1 MSVSIREELA
11 ANHIVVSNEA
21 YDLALASAE
30 ENSLALLESLVES
43 DAISKG
49 IACRIWSNRLGRAY
63 VDPISTIISHEATAC
78 LPIEIARKGNVMPLY
93 LVEDSLTVAMPNPD
107 DEPLVRRLA
116 AITGKEI
123 SPVFCL
129 SDEVNDAIELHYSTE
144 QSVQE
149 IIAQLELSQGAI
161 LSQLKPADLEEL
173 GAHQSVIQLC
183 DSLLYLA
190 IKERASDIHIEP
202 QESCTKI
209 RFRIDGRLQEVFRVS
224 SALHAP
230 LNSRIKILSE
240 LDIAE
245 TRFPQDGRF
254 SIPLGSGAVNF
265 RVSVIPTI
273 YGEKLVL
280 RILALTGKRDFKTLD
295 QMFISQTILEPFKH
309 VIRSPNGMVF
319 VTGPT
324 GSGKSTTLYAALHEI
339 NTAEVNI
346 CTIEDPIETR
356 LDGIIQ
362 SQVNNQID
370 LHFSTLLRSLLRQD
384 PDVMLVGEIR
394 DLETA
399 KIATEAALTGHL
411 VFSTLHTNNAI
422 QAVVRLVELGIEPYM
437 VAPSILAV
445 MAQRLAARI
454 CEGCKRAYTPERDL
468 LDTFFYDS
476 DEVDVP
482 VLYHGGGCPYC
493 RQTGYRG
500 RVAFHELVLVT
511 EEMRGL
517 ISRRA
522 DDAELTR
529 AARRAGYKPLRYD
542 GLKKALLGFTT
553 IEELEAHTSF
563 DWLGGVEASK

>member
-1 MSVSIREELA
+1 
-11 ANHIVVSNEA
+11 
-21 YDLALASAE
+21 
-30 ENSLALLESLVES
+30 LESLVES
-43 DAISKG
+43 DAISKE

-63 VDPISTIISHEATAC
+63 VDPISTIISNEAIAC

-93 LVEDSLTVAMPNPD
+93 VVDDSLTVAMPNPD
-107 DEPLVRRLA
+107 DEALVRRLA

-129 SDEVNDAIELHYSTE
+129 SKEVQDAIELHYSSD
-144 QSVQE
+144 QSVE
-149 IIAQLELSQGAI
+149 ELIAQLERSQGAI
-161 LSQLKPADLEEL
+161 LAQLKPEEL
-173 GAHQSVIQLC
+173 EGLGESQSIIQLC
-183 DSLLYLA
+183 DSLFYLA

-202 QESCTKI
+202 QESYTKI
-209 RFRIDGRLQEVFRVS
+209 RFRIDGRLQDVFKVAG
-224 SALHAP
+224 ALHAP
-230 LNSRIKILSE
+230 LNSRIKIISDLN
-240 LDIAE
+240 IAE

-254 SIPLGSGAVNF
+254 SIPLGAGNVNF

-273 YGEKLVL
+273 YGEKIVL
-280 RILALTGKRDFKTLD
+280 RILALTGRRDFKTLD
-295 QMFISQTILEPFKH
+295 QMFISQTILEPFKR

-339 NTAEVNI
+339 NTPDINI

-356 LDGIIQ
+356 MDGVIQ
-362 SQVNNQID
+362 SQVNAKID

-422 QAVVRLVELGIEPYM
+422 QAVVRLIELGIEPYM

-468 LDTFFYDS
+468 LDTYFYDC

-482 VLYHGGGCPYC
+482 VLYHGVGCPYC
-493 RQTGYRG
+493 RQTGYHG
-500 RVAFHELVLVT
+500 RIAFHEMALVT
-511 EEMRGL
+511 EEMRSL
-517 ISRRA
+517 ISRRSG
-522 DDAELTR
+522 DVELTR
-529 AARRAGYKPLRYD
+529 AARRAGYRPLRYD

-553 IEELEAHTSF
+553 VEELESHTSF
-563 DWLGGVEASK
+563 DWVSASETSE